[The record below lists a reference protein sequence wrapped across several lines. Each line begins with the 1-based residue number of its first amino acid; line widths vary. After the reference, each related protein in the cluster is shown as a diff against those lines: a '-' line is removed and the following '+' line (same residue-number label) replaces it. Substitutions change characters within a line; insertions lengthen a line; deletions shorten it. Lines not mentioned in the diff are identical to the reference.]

1 MAKEDHQRRGRLLI
15 SDCQL
20 PIGEGK
26 ANPPSLKVCRGSFE
40 KLVIGNWQLTMPKGE
55 IMAEKKEFR
64 VQAKQRE
71 GRGKND
77 ARRARR
83 EGMVPITVYGGGAET
98 IAAVAPARDLAAILR
113 SESAR
118 NTIFTIEVEGVGE
131 SEVMFHDRQIDPV
144 KGRLIHADLTRLV
157 KGQKIEVTVPLHLVG
172 EPIGVKER
180 QGVLEQIIRE
190 IDVRCEPRDIPDSL
204 DVDVSNLDV
213 HDTLH
218 VSDIQVSE
226 GVEILTDAEI
236 VIATVGIVKE
246 EEAPA
251 PVI

>member
-1 MAKEDHQRRGRLLI
+1 MADK
-15 SDCQL
+15 
-20 PIGEGK
+20 
-26 ANPPSLKVCRGSFE
+26 
-40 KLVIGNWQLTMPKGE
+40 
-55 IMAEKKEFR
+55 AEKKEFR
-64 VQAKQRE
+64 IRATQRE

-98 IAAVAPARDLAAILR
+98 VAAVAPARELAAILR
-113 SESAR
+113 SEAGR
-118 NTIFTIEVEGVGE
+118 NTIFTIEVDGLGE

-172 EPIGVKER
+172 EPIGVKEK

-190 IDVRCEPRDIPDSL
+190 IDVRCEPREIPDAI

-218 VSDIQVSE
+218 VSDIKVSE
-226 GVEILTDAEI
+226 AVEILTDAEL
-236 VIATVGIVKE
+236 VIATVGMTKE
-246 EEAPA
+246 EEVPVVAVEGEEPA
-251 PVI
+251 EPELIGKGKKEEEEGEGE

>member
-1 MAKEDHQRRGRLLI
+1 
-15 SDCQL
+15 
-20 PIGEGK
+20 
-26 ANPPSLKVCRGSFE
+26 
-40 KLVIGNWQLTMPKGE
+40 
-55 IMAEKKEFR
+55 MAEKKDYR
-64 VQAKQRE
+64 VQAKVRD

-83 EGMVPITVYGGGAET
+83 DGMVPITVYGGGAET
-98 IAAVAPARDLAAILR
+98 VAAVAPLRDLAAILR
-113 SESAR
+113 SEAGR
-118 NTIFTIEVEGVGE
+118 NTIFTIEVEGMGE

-157 KGQKIEVTVPLHLVG
+157 KGQKIEVTVPLHLTG
-172 EPIGVKER
+172 EPIGVKEK

-190 IDVRCEPRDIPDSL
+190 IQIRCEPREIPDTL

-213 HDTLH
+213 HDLLH

-226 GVEILTDAEI
+226 AIEILTDPEQ

-246 EEAPA
+246 EAEAAPA
-251 PVI
+251 TEGEEPAEPEVIGKGKKEEEGEAE